1 MSHIRTSS
9 QPSRGNTAK
18 CLMHTSR
25 LWHAEYTETAMS
37 VDKSAQSVCVDAP
50 DTPEVELC
58 LFYERPFFFPG

>member
-1 MSHIRTSS
+1 
-9 QPSRGNTAK
+9 
-18 CLMHTSR
+18 MHTSR

-58 LFYERPFFFPG
+58 LFYERPFFFQDESLDQMNRGM